1 MASMAVNE
9 LGPMLT
15 ATEVAEMLHLHVNT
29 VKRLG
34 DRGELPFYRVC
45 KRGDRRFRL
54 DDVMKSSPR
63 TASLHRGR
71 CLGRRPRPPARHSS
85 ARLARRAPLG
95 VRRVSRTGAYA
106 RDASTYAQVR
116 SSRWEMYVN
125 ELEPNLLTG
134 EQVVF
139 ETKKHWFAPI
149 RASLVAIL
157 IILGALVLRWLA
169 PTGDGFFGSIGNL
182 MDLIAIGLLLFA
194 ILWIA
199 YNIAEFLSA
208 HFGVTNM
215 RVLRYEGLLRRR
227 SSETLLPM
235 LTDVR
240 LDEPALGRMLG
251 FGNLKILT
259 ASGAAGEDRF
269 MTVAK
274 AKELRTAIQEQK
286 AASMTGKTPPLP
298 RRQSGP
304 PRSRRRRLLRRVLP
318 RRPRP
323 LPPKR
328 PRPSPRLTP
337 SSRKASS
344 RTRNTRPSDR
354 RSSAGSDASKSRVDQ
369 SRGTDARLSPKIST
383 PSAISAAVTLSGAIQ
398 RTT

>member
-1 MASMAVNE
+1 MNE
-9 LGPMLT
+9 L
-15 ATEVAEMLHLHVNT
+15 
-29 VKRLG
+29 
-34 DRGELPFYRVC
+34 DR
-45 KRGDRRFRL
+45 
-54 DDVMKSSPR
+54 
-63 TASLHRGR
+63 
-71 CLGRRPRPPARHSS
+71 
-85 ARLARRAPLG
+85 
-95 VRRVSRTGAYA
+95 
-106 RDASTYAQVR
+106 
-116 SSRWEMYVN
+116 
-125 ELEPNLLTG
+125 NLLTG
-134 EQVVF
+134 EEIVF
-139 ETKKHWFAPI
+139 ETTKHWFAPI
-149 RASLVAIL
+149 RASLIAIL

-194 ILWIA
+194 ILWIV

-286 AASMTGKTPPLP
+286 AVVDDRRGGRRRGGNRGHPGARAGASFGDGCSSARAGCLRYCLGP
-298 RRQSGP
+298 RR
-304 PRSRRRRLLRRVLP
+304 
-318 RRPRP
+318 
-323 LPPKR
+323 
-328 PRPSPRLTP
+328 
-337 SSRKASS
+337 A
-344 RTRNTRPSDR
+344 
-354 RSSAGSDASKSRVDQ
+354 
-369 SRGTDARLSPKIST
+369 
-383 PSAISAAVTLSGAIQ
+383 
-398 RTT
+398 

>member
-1 MASMAVNE
+1 M
-9 LGPMLT
+9 
-15 ATEVAEMLHLHVNT
+15 
-29 VKRLG
+29 
-34 DRGELPFYRVC
+34 
-45 KRGDRRFRL
+45 
-54 DDVMKSSPR
+54 
-63 TASLHRGR
+63 
-71 CLGRRPRPPARHSS
+71 
-85 ARLARRAPLG
+85 
-95 VRRVSRTGAYA
+95 
-106 RDASTYAQVR
+106 
-116 SSRWEMYVN
+116 N

-286 AASMTGKTPPLP
+286 AASMTGKTA
-298 RRQSGP
+298 
-304 PRSRRRRLLRRVLP
+304 
-318 RRPRP
+318 
-323 LPPKR
+323 
-328 PRPSPRLTP
+328 T
-337 SSRKASS
+337 AA
-344 RTRNTRPSDR
+344 T
-354 RSSAGSDASKSRVDQ
+354 
-369 SRGTDARLSPKIST
+369 
-383 PSAISAAVTLSGAIQ
+383 SAIGATPQPAAAPPAATAAPAPAPAAPDTAAALAALDSLKKQSLITDEEYQAKRSEILGRI
-398 RTT
+398 